1 MKQSNLF
8 FKALLLVLLLP
19 VALSVQAQTQFW
31 AGGIH
36 YEMNYS
42 GSIPCVKVIKATATS
57 YSGEI
62 TIPTT
67 VDVSTYSMYGE
78 RYKEK
83 YVVNAIADE
92 AFRGCTGLTS
102 IVLPNT
108 IESIGKNAFYGCT
121 GLTSVNIP
129 SCVRTINESAFANCT
144 SLTTIALPSSVNSL
158 GWNVF
163 YGCSGLTSVTL
174 SPNTLELNGTFFGC
188 TSLTSVTIPEGVTKL
203 DGTFNGCT
211 ALSSVSIPATVIGI
225 GEKAFADC
233 SALTSVYLSNS
244 ITYIDKMAFYN
255 TGLTSLELPATV
267 SSIGQNAFD
276 GCTALTTIT
285 SRRISSP
292 PYMSNMEGFTSETY
306 GLAAL
311 RVPQVSLSAYQSTNW
326 WNQFQNI
333 TGDTSLDQVYDF
345 EANGIYYL
353 ITGNNTVDVTYKDSN
368 YNSYSGVVNVP
379 YSVTYNG
386 VDYTVTGIGNNAF
399 RNCSNLTRVSMPT
412 SISRIGANAFYY
424 AGLTSLS
431 IPTAVTI
438 IGEKA
443 FYHCSQLTSLNIP
456 VNVTSIGNRA
466 FEGCYGVTSLSWNA
480 RECWTNGAMHTQDIS
495 QVSIGGSVKV
505 LPSSFL
511 YGSQISNVYMPS
523 SVEYIGSHAFCGCH
537 NLTSVSI
544 PVNVRYIGASA
555 FGDIDGITDLDWYA
569 RECWSIGSMQTS
581 NLVNVYIGDEVQV
594 IPDGFASRSSITSVS
609 LPPSVKY
616 IGNDAFYVCSGLR
629 SLEIPDSV
637 VMIGNRA
644 FYDTHVRWLT
654 VGKGLESVGTRGLEI
669 YYTELTSISW
679 HARRCISSGM
689 LPFSYVNQLEIGDEV
704 EWIPDNFG
712 QNLYMSSLTLP
723 QSVTQI
729 GNYAFS
735 GMYSLTTLNLPDGLT
750 KIGEYAFA
758 WNEKLAS
765 LTLPPSLDT
774 IGSQAFNRCIKL
786 PGLTFPASVTSIGK
800 YAFSQCSGLEYLV
813 VDEDNPVY
821 DSREN
826 CNAVFKTANDSLV
839 LVCKNTVLPSTITEI
854 PDSAFMNHSEL
865 TNIEIPASV
874 TRIGKDA
881 FRGCTNLTS
890 ITIPA
895 ATTEIDERAF
905 YNCPGLESIIVE
917 EGNTVYDSRD
927 NCNALIETA
936 TNTLIAGCPNTIIP
950 NTVTTIG
957 QGAFFACSTMTTIDI
972 PEGVECIMGSAF
984 SDCSA
989 LTSVTIPASVKTI
1002 GDMAFYGCWALSMVN
1017 TPDLAA
1023 WCNIDF
1029 NDYYSNPLYFAHH
1042 LMVNGNEVIS
1052 LEIPSTVT
1060 ELKDYTFCN
1069 FNAMADVTIPMSV
1082 KRIGSY
1088 TFYSCTGLSNLTI
1101 PVGVETIG
1109 SYAFYN
1115 CTGLTSLTLG
1125 SALRS
1130 IGTYAFYYCRNIQS
1144 LVIPSKVETIGNYA
1158 FCDCSGLKDLTL
1170 GSSVR
1175 TIGSAAFRGC
1185 SGLTGL
1191 AVPNSVEVIDESA
1204 FAYCSGLKRVVFGN
1218 SMRRIGNYAFYNCSA
1233 ITSVI
1238 SGAATPPAI
1247 EYLTISSCYNKAT
1260 LYVPEASL
1268 DAYKT
1273 ANYWKQFHEI
1283 LGVPGSGPGDI
1294 DADGEIAIG
1303 DVSDL
1308 VSAILEDDPNV
1319 INNPFADVNADG
1331 VVDISDIADLITILL
1346 EM

>member
-42 GSIPCVKVIKATATS
+42 GSIPCVKVVKATATS
-57 YSGEI
+57 YSGDI

-67 VDVSTYSMYGE
+67 VDFSAYSMYGE

-92 AFRGCTGLTS
+92 AFRDCTGLTS

-121 GLTSVNIP
+121 GLASVNIP
-129 SCVRTINESAFANCT
+129 SCVRSIDESAFAYCT

-188 TSLTSVTIPEGVTKL
+188 TSLTSVTIPDGVTKL
-203 DGTFNGCT
+203 DRTFTGCT
-211 ALSSVSIPATVIGI
+211 ALSTVSMPATMVTI
-225 GEKAFADC
+225 GERAFADC

-244 ITYIDKMAFYN
+244 VTSIGKMAFYN
-255 TGLTSLELPATV
+255 TGLTSLELPCSV
-267 SSIGQNAFD
+267 SGIGENAFD
-276 GCTALTTIT
+276 GCTALASIS
-285 SRRISSP
+285 SRRLSP
-292 PYMSNMEGFTSETY
+292 PSMSNKDGFMAETY
-306 GLAAL
+306 SQAAL
-311 RVPQVSLSAYQSTNW
+311 RVPEASLSTYESTNW

-333 TGDTSLDQVYDF
+333 TGDASWNQVYDF
-345 EANGIYYL
+345 ESNGIYYL
-353 ITGNNTVDVTYKDSN
+353 ITGSNTVDVTYKDYN
-368 YNSYSGVVNVP
+368 FNSYSGVVNIP
-379 YSVTYNG
+379 YSVTYNS
-386 VDYTVTGIGNNAF
+386 VDYTVTGIGNDAF
-399 RNCSNLTRVSMPT
+399 KNCSNLTRVSMPT
-412 SISRIGANAFYY
+412 SITRIGSNAFFY
-424 AGLTSLS
+424 AGLTSLT
-431 IPTAVTI
+431 IPTAVTT

-443 FYHCSQLTSLNIP
+443 FYHCSQLTSLTIP

-480 RECWTNGAMHTQDIS
+480 RECWTNGSMHTQNIN

-505 LPSSFL
+505 LPLSFL
-511 YGSQISNVYMPS
+511 YQSQISSVYIPS
-523 SVEYIGSHAFCGCH
+523 SVTYICSHAFFGCN

-544 PVNVRYIGASA
+544 PVNVIHIGDFA
-555 FGDIDGITDLDWYA
+555 FTDIYGITELEWYP
-569 RECWSIGSMQTS
+569 RECWSIGYMQT
-581 NLVNVYIGDEVQV
+581 NDIEYVYIGDEVQV
-594 IPDGFASRSSITSVS
+594 IPDGFASHSSITSVT
-609 LPPSVKY
+609 LPPSLKY
-616 IGNDAFYVCSGLR
+616 IGNEAFYLCSGLTR
-629 SLEIPDSV
+629 LDIPDSV
-637 VMIGNRA
+637 VMIGNKA
-644 FYDTHVRWLT
+644 FYDAHVRRLT
-654 VGKGLESVGTRGLEI
+654 VGKGLESVGTRGLEL
-669 YYTELTSISW
+669 YYTELTSLTW
-679 HARRCISSGM
+679 NARRCTSTGL

-712 QNLYMSSLTLP
+712 QYMYMPSLTLP

-735 GMYSLTTLNLPDGLT
+735 GLSALTTLNLPDGLT
-750 KIGEYAFA
+750 KIGDYAFA
-758 WNEKLAS
+758 WDEKLAS

-800 YAFSQCSGLEYLV
+800 SAFSECSGLEYLV
-813 VDEDNPVY
+813 VEEGNTVY

-839 LVCKNTVLPSTITEI
+839 LTCKNTVLPSTMTEI
-854 PDSAFMNHSEL
+854 PDSAFLNHTEL
-865 TNIEIPASV
+865 THIEIPASV

-881 FRGCTNLTS
+881 FHGCTGLQS

-895 ATTEIDERAF
+895 ATIEIDERAF

-917 EGNTVYDSRD
+917 EGNPVYDSRN

-936 TNTLIAGCPNTIIP
+936 TNTLLAGCQNTIIP

-957 QGAFFACSTMTTIDI
+957 QEAFFGCSTLTTIDI
-972 PEGVECIMGSAF
+972 PEGVENIMDRAF
-984 SDCSA
+984 MACSG
-989 LTSVTIPASVKTI
+989 LTSVTIPASITTV
-1002 GDMAFYGCWALSMVN
+1002 GNSAFYDCWGLTMVN

-1023 WCNIDF
+1023 WCNIEFDG
-1029 NDYYSNPLYFAHH
+1029 YYSNPLYFAHH
-1042 LMVNGNEVIS
+1042 LAVAGSEVTS
-1052 LEIPSTVT
+1052 VEIPSTVT
-1060 ELKDYTFCN
+1060 ALKNYTFCY
-1069 FNAMADVTIPMSV
+1069 FNALTDVTIPMSV
-1082 KRIGSY
+1082 KSIGNY
-1088 TFYSCTGLSNLTI
+1088 TFYSCSGLSNLTI

-1109 SYAFYN
+1109 SYAFYS
-1115 CTGLTSLTLG
+1115 CSGLTSLTLG
-1125 SALRS
+1125 SSLHS
-1130 IGTYAFYYCRNIQS
+1130 IGSYAFSNCRNIKS
-1144 LVIPSKVETIGNYA
+1144 LIIPSSVETIGDYA
-1158 FCDCSGLKDLTL
+1158 FNYCSGLTDLTL
-1170 GSSVR
+1170 GYSLR
-1175 TIGSAAFRGC
+1175 TIGNRAFYGC

-1191 AVPNSVEVIDESA
+1191 AIPNSVETVGNYA
-1204 FAYCSGLKRVVFGN
+1204 FAYCTGLNRVVLGSSLRTIN
-1218 SMRRIGNYAFYNCSA
+1218 NDAFYNSNA

-1238 SGAATPPAI
+1238 SGVATPP
-1247 EYLTISSCYNKAT
+1247 TIYYYTFNPCSGTAT
-1260 LYVPEASL
+1260 LYVPQTSLEAYM
-1268 DAYKT
+1268 A

-1308 VSAILEDDPNV
+1308 VSAIPEDDPNV